1 MPGSPESLPRP
12 LPPRRAG
19 DAVAEWFRW
28 VGPARV
34 VASACSVAIVIAGA
48 AWLLRAPHPS
58 VESALPR
65 AASPSSTSAPTL
77 PPPTPPQSA
86 GGGSESSPATTVAGV
101 VIVHVAGAVVAP
113 GVRTMAHG
121 DRVSDAVAAA
131 GGAGPEADLDGLNL
145 AAPLSD
151 GQRIY
156 VPRVGEVDPASV
168 PSGGSPGVGPG
179 GTSAPVGPV
188 DVNRATAQEL
198 EALPGVGPATAA
210 AIVDDR
216 ERNGPF
222 ASVDDLDRVSGI
234 GPAKVAALRDLVTV

>member
-19 DAVAEWFRW
+19 DVVADWFRW
-28 VGPARV
+28 VGPARI
-34 VASACSVAIVIAGA
+34 VASTCSVAIVIAGA
-48 AWLLRAPHPS
+48 AWLLRAPDPS
-58 VESALPR
+58 VESELPL
-65 AASPSSTSAPTL
+65 AGSPSSTSALTL
-77 PPPTPPQSA
+77 PPPTTAA
-86 GGGSESSPATTVAGV
+86 GGESTPATTDARV
-101 VIVHVAGAVVAP
+101 VIVHVAGAVAVP
-113 GVRTMAHG
+113 GVRTMAAG

-131 GGAGPEADLDGLNL
+131 GGAGPDADLDGLNL

-151 GQRIY
+151 GQRVY
-156 VPRVGEVDPASV
+156 VPRVGEVDPTSV
-168 PSGGSPGVGPG
+168 PSGASPAPGPG
-179 GTSAPVGPV
+179 GTAAPAGPV
-188 DVNRATAQEL
+188 DVNRAGAAEL

-234 GPAKVAALRDLVTV
+234 GPAKLAALRDLVTV